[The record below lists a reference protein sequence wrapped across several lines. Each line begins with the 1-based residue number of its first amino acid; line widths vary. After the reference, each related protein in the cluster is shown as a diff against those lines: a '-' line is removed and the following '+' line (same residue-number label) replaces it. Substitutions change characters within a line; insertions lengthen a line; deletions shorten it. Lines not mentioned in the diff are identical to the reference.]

1 MTITKTQI
9 DMAKN
14 EMGMLEKVNYAIKY
28 LWYSSFIY
36 GLFGDYEIYQQ
47 YKTAYEVA
55 KANAEEN
62 DIPS

>member
-1 MTITKTQI
+1 MDITKTQI

-14 EMGMLEKVNYAIKY
+14 GMRTLEKVNYAIKY

-55 KANAEEN
+55 KGHSQVN
-62 DIPS
+62 DNPS